1 MKLNLVPARTGIQW
15 VKLGIRTFLRQPLA
29 LSGLFFVYMAAMV
42 ILSLVPLVGPVL
54 ALAITPAATLGLMA
68 ATKEAVSGQFPMP
81 TVLVSAFRAGRERLR
96 AMMQLG
102 MIYATCAVLIMA
114 LVSLI
119 LPVSESRS
127 AGETA
132 TSTASAPAS
141 GSGSSSASP
150 SASPST
156 SPPAGAASSPAI
168 ANLETMSDARS
179 AMALTLLFHLPLFIA
194 FWFAPALVH
203 WHGVSPVKS
212 LFFSVIAVMRNF
224 WAFAVYGLAW
234 GAMLLVAGFVVSAI
248 ALALGSTTAAQ
259 TIMLPLTL
267 IAAAMFFTSVYFTF
281 LSCFATD
288 AQGIPTTN
296 PPPPDLTP

>member
-1 MKLNLVPARTGIQW
+1 M
-15 VKLGIRTFLRQPLA
+15 RQPVA

-42 ILSLVPLVGPVL
+42 ILSLVPLIGPVL

-102 MIYATCAVLIMA
+102 MIYATCAVLIMT
-114 LVSLI
+114 LVSFI
-119 LPVSESRS
+119 MP
-127 AGETA
+127 AGEATA
-132 TSTASAPAS
+132 VGVAAAQGAASAPA
-141 GSGSSSASP
+141 APSP
-150 SASPST
+150 QN
-156 SPPAGAASSPAI
+156 I
-168 ANLETMSDARS
+168 EDARA

-234 GAMLLVAGFVVSAI
+234 GAVLLAAGFVVSAI
-248 ALALGSTTAAQ
+248 ALAAGSTAIAQ

-267 IAAAMFFTSVYFTF
+267 ITAAMFFTSVYFTF
-281 LSCFATD
+281 VSCFDTAEPITTD
-288 AQGIPTTN
+288 L
-296 PPPPDLTP
+296 PPSDSTSHTP